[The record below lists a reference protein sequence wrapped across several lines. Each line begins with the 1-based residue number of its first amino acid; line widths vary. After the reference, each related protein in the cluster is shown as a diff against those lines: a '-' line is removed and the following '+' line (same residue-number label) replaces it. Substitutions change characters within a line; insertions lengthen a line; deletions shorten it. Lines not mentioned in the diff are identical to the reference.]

1 MSSLDLKSI
10 LLFEFANTFYDAAVM
25 LAIDDLTQAIVII
38 VRGTLSSNET
48 LVDMLALGEPLRQK
62 DYELPPEERF
72 VAHGGM
78 IRVARAL
85 SEKIL
90 REGWVE
96 KARISRPDYPLV
108 MCGHSLGAGLV
119 SLMSVLLRT
128 EYPELK
134 AYAFE
139 PPGALMNEQLSEYT
153 RDFLVST
160 IHGSDVVGRLG
171 VATLEDLRA
180 RLMHALV
187 VCNVSKRR
195 ILRGRL
201 ARLIWRFLFSWCR
214 VADLGDIGSLL
225 SPEVKAKLLDPDLDD
240 VYNSPI
246 GACLKE
252 NKAEVLAGA
261 SHVDRLLDTDRSI
274 MKWKKPEAR
283 TLLRLSRPVP
293 RKFCC
298 EPEDALTIDKLLLS
312 LPDARFGARVLFIL
326 KVDGDFEIP
335 GARTF
340 KKRGYEP
347 PPIAV
352 WADASNFNSILVLS
366 RMLADHSPIPL
377 CTALDHLYAAIESP
391 DKVFPKFP
399 PSTYARKVNPLS
411 GVNRLFDEQDNNG
424 RPTYYMNQ
432 IVDIDKLLDDL
443 QCSISENEEVES
455 SILHPAACK
464 SEKANKPSRN
474 SDVCPSA
481 ETDSCIV
488 YPSFEKEEEEEVRK
502 TPEYLSPSTTEE
514 RPSTLMPVNEGPT
527 HRSSSSD
534 NPDENSSPINF
545 PSKMGCSL
553 SVGVDPLPQLT
564 PFPKFSA
571 AHVPDSPLALSN
583 SPSHILSQSMEQFCS
598 YGEPFMTT
606 ECTETA
612 SLSLSRSSDPKAEV
626 SETELTHHA
635 TAILPARPGPP
646 PVERNAH
653 ANTTTQCSATN
664 TNLVPPAS
672 ETPSPKLLTESP
684 LPNVAGEVSAE
695 LEPELA
701 SVLPNEETTARLWP
715 PAVLPSSESERSSF
729 SPGPE
734 STQEEFHSLTAESS
748 SFSSF
753 RKKSLTPTNNAGVEN
768 FSSAAQSADE
778 NRGTLTGLPPTAV
791 LSTGAE
797 PNVITKVA
805 SMSSW
810 VYRTPPNHL
819 IASDF
824 STDSQCAQSPSS
836 PGFPMGKSYE
846 QTEVSTS
853 FDSPRTTDFDESPVV
868 FLDPASDVVDK
879 PREVS
884 GMNVV
889 SGLHPGVP
897 SSLVTDGRSLSEDDL
912 TDIHHSIQPCGTNND
927 FKNAPP
933 IPPPPSSPFI
943 AEDEV
948 GVELPVQEE
957 LPASEQEGDGGE
969 IVSEVEVPAAEH
981 STTPITDTADW
992 PVSLSADEIGTR
1004 EPTWVADDAYSNCMS
1019 CGAKFTVWRRRHHC
1033 RTCGRLLCSQCTPA
1047 RLRLAFATTRSA
1059 EGEAAASGTI
1069 TEVSDSAAAAAPAAT
1084 PTSASPLRSSA
1095 KPPSRPNPSLERRL
1109 MKLISG
1115 QSVRLHRV
1123 CTDCFEVLSVHPAH
1137 NPSGNAEINPEGAQ
1151 SRRIPSAAPDSSV
1164 NELDGNATPVPH
1176 RRTFSP
1182 QDAVDALTDNCLI
1195 PSRVAD
1201 EFGHL
1206 ECRWPPLVVHSE
1218 NNLEFQPNP
1227 SAEKLISLLG
1237 TSAPQ
1242 VTDASSGVTFAVT
1255 QNLLVHVYLT
1265 PLTCCLAQDAWCF
1278 ISSGLQAVGHNEV
1291 LLLIRRRPNELLPPL
1306 DALWQYFALYDM
1318 ALDRGRASHSQPCDI
1333 SSPRLHDGICLLEP
1347 PSSYYPTA
1355 ILQQPIGWFQETTGQ
1370 EEAPSAGAGWA
1381 GFLYFHPSNQCL
1393 LNLRLPE
1400 PPFLCGVLVHAWEAA
1415 WARHL
1420 PLRLR
1425 LCLGRLSASA
1435 DTSSLSPSLLSDRDR
1450 PSVFPQAAHDSILSV
1465 FFSDLAG
1472 QSDAEAAADMPFLHV
1487 PRLEIVLRGK
1497 VEEDSLQLQ
1506 LTFNSLSSHLAK
1518 SLFTKRLRN
1527 CLLLG
1532 LSGDFVQSADS
1543 HLVCSYPSEG
1553 GGCQSECLPCNRHDQ
1568 STRTVPT
1575 TGASFVVF
1583 EGGASQSSLSIVED
1597 GCVARLTA
1605 EQFTLLTSALRARR
1619 PLSLNAVSAQTP
1631 SAPAIVTVVWL
1642 GEEAEVNMLPSPFT
1656 TRFSWIDGRPIPS
1669 RLTFC
1674 LPPEQQVRHWLMTTQ
1689 QSSLRTPS
1697 SDNQAQMVATKPL
1710 VAWVRL
1716 HKLGEPS
1723 VFAVDNQ
1730 SGESLDL
1737 SAVTNAI
1744 VCAFITALVP
1754 YVRKLLVANVTQFA
1768 LRIRLQPPTVFNFL
1782 IGSPSLWSDVRT
1794 VTSSDV
1800 TFCSQSIQGRR
1811 RWWWLRQPCAPAA
1824 DSPDPMLHPSQLPLL
1839 EDSGYINDV
1848 DSALIPMLDG
1858 LTRNITCRRL
1868 VEQAS
1873 TDATRGD
1880 DDSQPPPAL
1889 EFEFDFTLHG

>member
-1 MSSLDLKSI
+1 
-10 LLFEFANTFYDAAVM
+10 
-25 LAIDDLTQAIVII
+25 
-38 VRGTLSSNET
+38 
-48 LVDMLALGEPLRQK
+48 
-62 DYELPPEERF
+62 
-72 VAHGGM
+72 
-78 IRVARAL
+78 
-85 SEKIL
+85 
-90 REGWVE
+90 
-96 KARISRPDYPLV
+96 
-108 MCGHSLGAGLV
+108 
-119 SLMSVLLRT
+119 
-128 EYPELK
+128 
-134 AYAFE
+134 
-139 PPGALMNEQLSEYT
+139 MN
-153 RDFLVST
+153 
-160 IHGSDVVGRLG
+160 
-171 VATLEDLRA
+171 
-180 RLMHALV
+180 
-187 VCNVSKRR
+187 N
-195 ILRGRL
+195 
-201 ARLIWRFLFSWCR
+201 
-214 VADLGDIGSLL
+214 
-225 SPEVKAKLLDPDLDD
+225 
-240 VYNSPI
+240 
-246 GACLKE
+246 
-252 NKAEVLAGA
+252 
-261 SHVDRLLDTDRSI
+261 
-274 MKWKKPEAR
+274 
-283 TLLRLSRPVP
+283 
-293 RKFCC
+293 
-298 EPEDALTIDKLLLS
+298 
-312 LPDARFGARVLFIL
+312 
-326 KVDGDFEIP
+326 
-335 GARTF
+335 
-340 KKRGYEP
+340 
-347 PPIAV
+347 
-352 WADASNFNSILVLS
+352 
-366 RMLADHSPIPL
+366 
-377 CTALDHLYAAIESP
+377 
-391 DKVFPKFP
+391 
-399 PSTYARKVNPLS
+399 
-411 GVNRLFDEQDNNG
+411 
-424 RPTYYMNQ
+424 

-455 SILHPAACK
+455 SILHPAVCK
-464 SEKANKPSRN
+464 PEEANKPSRR

-481 ETDSCIV
+481 ETDSSII
-488 YPSFEKEEEEEVRK
+488 YPSFEKEKEEEK
-502 TPEYLSPSTTEE
+502 GTPDYLLPSTAEE
-514 RPSTLMPVNEGPT
+514 RSSTLMTVNEGPT
-527 HRSSSSD
+527 PRSSPSD
-534 NPDENSSPINF
+534 NPDENSSPINL
-545 PSKMGCSL
+545 PSKMENSL
-553 SVGVDPLPQLT
+553 AVGVDSLPQIT
-564 PFPKFSA
+564 TFPKFSA
-571 AHVPDSPLALSN
+571 AHVLDSPLTLSN
-583 SPSHILSQSMEQFCS
+583 SPSQILPQSMEQFCS
-598 YGEPFMTT
+598 YGEPSMTT

-612 SLSLSRSSDPKAEV
+612 NLSLSRSSDPKPEV

-635 TAILPARPGPP
+635 TAILPVRPGPP

-653 ANTTTQCSATN
+653 ANSTTKCSATN
-664 TNLVPPAS
+664 TNLVPPTS
-672 ETPSPKLLTESP
+672 ETRSPKPSLPLAEGP
-684 LPNVAGEVSAE
+684 LPYVADEVSAE

-701 SVLPNEETTARLWP
+701 SVLPKEETTARLWP

-734 STQEEFHSLTAESS
+734 FTQEEFHSLAAESS

-753 RKKSLTPTNNAGVEN
+753 RGKSLTPANNAGFED
-768 FSSAAQSADE
+768 FSSSAQSADE
-778 NRGTLTGLPPTAV
+778 NQGTLTGLPPTAV
-791 LSTGAE
+791 FSTGAE
-797 PNVITKVA
+797 PKVITKVA
-805 SMSSW
+805 SMSSS
-810 VYRTPPNHL
+810 VFRTPPSHF
-819 IASDF
+819 IATDLSR
-824 STDSQCAQSPSS
+824 DSQSEQSPNP
-836 PGFPMGKSYE
+836 PGFLMG
-846 QTEVSTS
+846 
-853 FDSPRTTDFDESPVV
+853 
-868 FLDPASDVVDK
+868 K

-884 GMNVV
+884 GMSVV
-889 SGLHPGVP
+889 SGLHPSVP
-897 SSLVTDGRSLSEDDL
+897 SSLVTDGRSPPEDDL
-912 TDIHHSIQPCGTNND
+912 TDIRHSSQPCGTNND
-927 FKNAPP
+927 SRKAPP

-943 AEDEV
+943 VEDEV
-948 GVELPVQEE
+948 GVELPAPEE
-957 LPASEQEGDGGE
+957 LPASEQEGDEGE
-969 IVSEVEVPAAEH
+969 MVSEVEVPAAEH
-981 STTPITDTADW
+981 STTPITDTTDW
-992 PVSLSADEIGTR
+992 PVSLSPDEIGTR

-1059 EGEAAASGTI
+1059 EGEAAASETT
-1069 TEVSDSAAAAAPAAT
+1069 TEVSDPAAAAT

-1109 MKLISG
+1109 MNLISG

-1137 NPSGNAEINPEGAQ
+1137 NPSGNAESNPEGAP
-1151 SRRIPSAAPDSSV
+1151 SRRLPSAAADSSV

-1182 QDAVDALTDNCLI
+1182 QDAVDALTDKCLI

-1201 EFGHL
+1201 EIGHS

-1237 TSAPQ
+1237 
-1242 VTDASSGVTFAVT
+1242 VTFAVT
-1255 QNLLVHVYLT
+1255 PNLLVHVYLT

-1291 LLLIRRRPNELLPPL
+1291 LLLIRRRPNELLPPM

-1318 ALDRGRASHSQPCDI
+1318 ALDRGRASHGQPCDI

-1347 PSSYYPTA
+1347 PTSYYPTA
-1355 ILQQPIGWFQETTGQ
+1355 TLRQPIGWFQETTGQ
-1370 EEAPSAGAGWA
+1370 EEEPSAGAGWA

-1425 LCLGRLSASA
+1425 LCLGRLSNSP
-1435 DTSSLSPSLLSDRDR
+1435 DTNSLSPSLLSDRDR

-1472 QSDAEAAADMPFLHV
+1472 QSDAEASADMPFLHV
-1487 PRLEIVLRGK
+1487 PRLEIVLLGK
-1497 VEEDSLQLQ
+1497 AEEDSLRLQ

-1518 SLFTKRLRN
+1518 NLFTKRLRN

-1553 GGCQSECLPCNRHDQ
+1553 GGCQSECLPCSRHDQ
-1568 STRTVPT
+1568 STRTVPM

-1619 PLSLNAVSAQTP
+1619 PLSLNARTP
-1631 SAPAIVTVVWL
+1631 NAPPIVTVVWL
-1642 GEEAEVNMLPSPFT
+1642 DEEAEADMLPSPFT

-1674 LPPEQQVRHWLMTTQ
+1674 LPPEQQVRHWLMNTQ

-1697 SDNQAQMVATKPL
+1697 SDNEAQTVSAKPL

-1744 VCAFITALVP
+1744 VCAFIAALVP

-1800 TFCSQSIQGRR
+1800 TLCSQSIQGRR
-1811 RWWWLRQPCAPAA
+1811 WWWWLRQQPCTPAV
-1824 DSPDPMLHPSQLPLL
+1824 DTPILQPPSQLPLL

-1873 TDATRGD
+1873 TDATGDD

-1889 EFEFDFTLHG
+1889 EFEFDFTLHA